1 VSHAAAGPWW
11 MAPHLGVGALVMAP
25 GYAPLWW
32 AAVLAA
38 IAATGLLIPPMGLAV
53 FTVAAGCD
61 VPAAPVF
68 RKMRPFL
75 AGERGRLALLVAWPA
90 RATVRPVR
98 LGGCGRM
105 TRGES
110 R

>member
-1 VSHAAAGPWW
+1 MSHAAAGPWW
-11 MAPHLGVGALVMAP
+11 PAPHLVALLVRAP

-32 AAVLAA
+32 PAVRAA

-68 RKMRPFL
+68 RKMHSFL

-105 TRGES
+105 KQGES